1 MEKIVPIH
9 NAIITTAN
17 RYTKE
22 DIDKTESGLIL
33 LDKQEGVIKL
43 RQTILALGGTASR
56 ELKVGDVIEINPKNY
71 IRREQKKKAFQ
82 PDLSKEEYG
91 WEYYLDLPIEKS
103 EDQEIL
109 FLYDSDVRY
118 KVVTEEA

>member
-9 NAIITTAN
+9 NAIITTADK
-17 RYTKE
+17 YTKE
-22 DIDKTESGLIL
+22 DIEKTESGLIL

-43 RQTILALGGTASR
+43 RQKILALGGTASR
-56 ELKVGDVIEINPKNY
+56 ELNVGDTIEINPKAY

-82 PDLSKEEYG
+82 PDPKKEEYN
-91 WEYYLDLPIEKS
+91 WEYYLDLPVEKS
-103 EDQEIL
+103 DDEDVL

>member
-9 NAIITTAN
+9 NAIITTAD

-82 PDLSKEEYG
+82 PDPSKEEYG

-103 EDQEIL
+103 EVKRFFFYMIQMLDIN
-109 FLYDSDVRY
+109 
-118 KVVTEEA
+118 VVTEEA

>member
-43 RQTILALGGTASR
+43 RQTILA
-56 ELKVGDVIEINPKNY
+56 VGVQLVEN
-71 IRREQKKKAFQ
+71 
-82 PDLSKEEYG
+82 
-91 WEYYLDLPIEKS
+91 
-103 EDQEIL
+103 
-109 FLYDSDVRY
+109 
-118 KVVTEEA
+118 